1 MEFLIKLV
9 VFLGIFVRISDTA
22 CSHWPSVWDGQW
34 YDSYFHEESSNGMI
48 TFSQSDKK
56 VTTGWTLS
64 LFGTT
69 LTEFTCVLSSS
80 GVLVFRTVGTASGF
94 GENYFAL
101 ICISITEK
109 STNSYMYYRKGGT
122 ETSDGGRYTVL
133 ADTDTISSS
142 TSTYCTGTAS
152 TEDFGVLVKDGSYGD
167 VAITLP
173 NPFLGIYNYT
183 FTSDGSTYQ
192 CSGTSSMDGC
202 TDQTLVK
209 LNTSL
214 CNNELLDADNR
225 QFHCVAYAESGS
237 TYYIAMMHSDASTAH
252 RSTCV
257 TAVISDKIVTAST
270 DPGSCKVGQTSSSR
284 TTHSASV
291 LITMVPYE
299 ICCEYANTEV
309 GLGKIFRVK
318 ISAKITF
325 LSKK

>member
-1 MEFLIKLV
+1 
-9 VFLGIFVRISDTA
+9 
-22 CSHWPSVWDGQW
+22 
-34 YDSYFHEESSNGMI
+34 MI

-64 LFGTT
+64 LFGTP

-80 GVLVFRTVGTASGF
+80 GLLVFQTVGTSSGF
-94 GENYFAL
+94 GSSYYAL

-109 STNSYMYYRKGGT
+109 STYSYMYYRKGGT
-122 ETSDGGRYTVL
+122 STSDGGRYTVL
-133 ADTDTISSS
+133 GDTESLSSS
-142 TSTYCTGTAS
+142 TSTYCTGTAN

-183 FTSDGSTYQ
+183 FTSDGSTFQ

-202 TDQTLVK
+202 TDKTLVK

-237 TYYIAMMHSDASTAH
+237 TYYIAMMHSDASATH

-257 TAVISDKIVTAST
+257 TAIISDKIVTAST

-284 TTHSASV
+284 TTHSDSV

-299 ICCEYANTEV
+299 ICYSTASR
-309 GLGKIFRVK
+309 IFY
-318 ISAKITF
+318 
-325 LSKK
+325 LSKSINLISLSVLLMHLFS

>member
-1 MEFLIKLV
+1 MEFFIKLV
-9 VFLGIFVRISDTA
+9 VYLGIFVRISDTA
-22 CSHWPSVWDGQW
+22 CSHWSSVWDGQW

-64 LFGTT
+64 LFGTP

-80 GVLVFRTVGTASGF
+80 GLLVFQTVGTSSGF
-94 GENYFAL
+94 GSSYYAL

-109 STNSYMYYRKGGT
+109 STYSYMYYRKGGT
-122 ETSDGGRYTVL
+122 STSDGGRYTVL
-133 ADTDTISSS
+133 GDTESLSSS
-142 TSTYCTGTAS
+142 TSTYCTGTAN

-183 FTSDGSTYQ
+183 FTSDGSTFQ

-202 TDQTLVK
+202 TDKTLVK

-237 TYYIAMMHSDASTAH
+237 TYYIAMMHSDASATH

-257 TAVISDKIVTAST
+257 TAIISDKIVTAST

-284 TTHSASV
+284 TTHSDSV

-299 ICCEYANTEV
+299 ICYSTASR
-309 GLGKIFRVK
+309 IFY
-318 ISAKITF
+318 
-325 LSKK
+325 LSKSINLISLSVLLMHLFS